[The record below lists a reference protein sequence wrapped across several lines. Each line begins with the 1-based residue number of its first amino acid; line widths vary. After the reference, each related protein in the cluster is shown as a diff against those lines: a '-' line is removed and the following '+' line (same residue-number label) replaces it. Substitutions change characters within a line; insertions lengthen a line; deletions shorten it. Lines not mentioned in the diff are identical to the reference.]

1 MKYLAFIEDVNLPQ
15 ALLIALLSII
25 VVIAILALIIGI
37 CSGLFAGINGIDG
50 IFHINAKKENKIID
64 EDEDAAVALIAATI
78 EFNKETGKNPRVKKI
93 TRID

>member
-50 IFHINAKKENKIID
+50 IFHINAKKENKIL
-64 EDEDAAVALIAATI
+64 DEDAAVALIAATI